1 MRLRKED
8 REFKATLGYD
18 DRLCFKNRREKK
30 IKQTHRE
37 AGKMVQTVKRLCKHE
52 EPESDPRTHTEKLG
66 VLMRVCK
73 LRYGEVATEQVPVA
87 WLPGS
92 LT

>member
-1 MRLRKED
+1 
-8 REFKATLGYD
+8 
-18 DRLCFKNRREKK
+18 
-30 IKQTHRE
+30 
-37 AGKMVQTVKRLCKHE
+37 MVQTVKRLCKHE

-66 VLMRVCK
+66 VLMHVCK
-73 LRYGEVATEQVPVA
+73 LRDGEVETEQVPVA